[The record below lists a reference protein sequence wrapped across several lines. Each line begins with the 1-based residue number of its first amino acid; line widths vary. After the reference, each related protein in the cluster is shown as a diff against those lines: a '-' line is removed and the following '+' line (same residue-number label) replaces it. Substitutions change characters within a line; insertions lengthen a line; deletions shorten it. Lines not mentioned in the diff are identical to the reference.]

1 MARPDHAVEVIVDPR
16 YGHRCDPALL
26 ARCIRAVFDSQRLRA
41 PRAVDLRIADT
52 RTVHRLNA
60 RYAGLDEPTDVL
72 SFNTDF
78 PGLRDPDGNAP
89 LGAIIIA
96 LPVAAKN
103 ARNRGVELADELAL
117 LAVHGALH
125 LLGRDHE
132 TAAEDAAMREQERRA
147 LALAGRESAA
157 RTSEPAQS
165 TDLYMGSY

>member
-1 MARPDHAVEVIVDPR
+1 MAGIGHAVEVIVDPR

-26 ARCIRAVFDSQRLRA
+26 AGCVRAVFDSQRLRA
-41 PRAVDLRIADT
+41 PRAVDVRVTDT

-78 PGLRDPDGNAP
+78 PGLRTPGGHAP

-103 ARNRGVELADELAL
+103 ARKRGVELADELAL

-125 LLGRDHE
+125 LLGRDHQ
-132 TAAEDAAMREQERRA
+132 TAAEDAEMREQERRA
-147 LALAGRESAA
+147 LARAGRESAA
-157 RTSEPAQS
+157 RHPESA
-165 TDLYMGSY
+165 